1 MNEHS
6 EVLSG
11 LNLDEIVVS
20 YPPEKLK
27 HASRVSFDAKPL
39 LDRNPLPGS
48 SGFLKHRGTESTEL

>member
-20 YPPEKLK
+20 YPPEKLQ
-27 HASRVSFDAKPL
+27 HASRVRFDAKTL
-39 LDRNPLPGS
+39 LYRNPVAD
-48 SGFLKHRGTESTEL
+48 

>member
-6 EVLSG
+6 EVLAG

-39 LDRNPLPGS
+39 LDRNPVAD
-48 SGFLKHRGTESTEL
+48 

>member
-1 MNEHS
+1 MHS

-39 LDRNPLPGS
+39 LDRNPLAD
-48 SGFLKHRGTESTEL
+48 